1 MLVELISQFSTLNC
15 GTLLIALLLKKMV
28 IRFKSLAMLSICL
41 SKLLLF
47 DSSLTVY
54 MAMLFVLV
62 GFGYKISMVPF
73 HYWTPDVYQ
82 GAPITV
88 TAFLSV
94 APKVAG
100 FAIMIR
106 FFYTLFSGSNLD
118 VNWPELIAIFSALTM
133 TVGNILALK

>member
-1 MLVELISQFSTLNC
+1 MYFI
-15 GTLLIALLLKKMV
+15 
-28 IRFKSLAMLSICL
+28 
-41 SKLLLF
+41 LF
-47 DSSLTVY
+47 
-54 MAMLFVLV
+54 

-94 APKVAG
+94 SPKVAG

-106 FFYTLFSGSNLD
+106 FFYTLFKSGVPTQLMSASNLHFISTKK
-118 VNWPELIAIFSALTM
+118 VQI
-133 TVGNILALK
+133 GH